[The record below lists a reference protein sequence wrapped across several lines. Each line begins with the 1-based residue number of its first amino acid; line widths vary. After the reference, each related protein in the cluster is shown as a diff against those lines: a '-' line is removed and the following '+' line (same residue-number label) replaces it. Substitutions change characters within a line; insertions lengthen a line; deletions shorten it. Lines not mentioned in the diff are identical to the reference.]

1 MNILNKFRK
10 KHKNWTY
17 NRVDERSN
25 IKMTD
30 FFLKLKKILFTS
42 SFRKKL
48 ERAAES
54 RKKTEIDKIL
64 YRTKKI
70 PGLIF

>member
-1 MNILNKFRK
+1 MMNISNKFRK
-10 KHKNWTY
+10 KHKNQTY
-17 NRVDERSN
+17 NRVDEKSN

-54 RKKTEIDKIL
+54 RKKTEMDRVLYQAKIA
-64 YRTKKI
+64 
-70 PGLIF
+70 